1 MQDSCVTEKPAEA
14 STRDAQQGASRK
26 AAPPKPPSHVDR
38 AKKAA
43 EVFTARRAAAL
54 AKARE

>member
-1 MQDSCVTEKPAEA
+1 MQDPSVPDKPAEA
-14 STRDAQQGASRK
+14 NIRDVHPGAARK
-26 AAPPKPPSHVDR
+26 VAPLKPPSHVDR